1 MKQTRNIFRKGAR
14 CLAVC
19 CALAMGVCAQAV
31 SFEDYNGKTVV
42 MSAKVS
48 GIRYAVKC
56 YFPESGRMGKQEVKL
71 SNNKIVCLAS
81 ENEVNNILWR
91 ISKKDDGSILIYSA
105 ANKKYLYCTDAP
117 NLTTDKNKY
126 LSFNSSRNAF
136 TYTKTENK
144 KDILYGICC
153 LDMYFGMQ
161 NKDFFSTYPIA
172 KLFFPA
178 DHVWRTLSSTYSFG
192 TICLPK
198 AVKASDV
205 AGATFYNI
213 TKKLVDDN
221 KVFKGIVLEQETGN
235 LAAGR
240 PYIYKKTGDRD
251 YIVAAM
257 SGDDAPVA
265 AAGNNNGLI
274 GDLTGT
280 IENGG
285 FVVPAGMYII
295 QKDQLWQ
302 TTEGTSRMLAGRAY
316 IDPSKITEE
325 ITYSELPMVKG
336 IVLEME
342 EGLQVG
348 VEATHEDTSAKS
360 VFDLQGRRM
369 TRPQQGRINIIG
381 GRKVIIK

>member
-1 MKQTRNIFRKGAR
+1 MKQTRNILRKGAR

-19 CALAMGVCAQAV
+19 CALAMGVSAQAV
-31 SFEDYNGKTVV
+31 SFDDYNGKTVV
-42 MSAKVS
+42 MAATTSTTM
-48 GIRYAVKC
+48 YAVTC
-56 YFPESGRMGKQEVKL
+56 EFPESGRMDKQEVKL
-71 SNNKIVCLAS
+71 SNGKIVCLAS
-81 ENEVNNILWR
+81 EDEVKKILWNIR
-91 ISKKDDGSILIYSA
+91 LNSSSKIIIQSVSSGS
-105 ANKKYLYCTDAP
+105 YLYCTNSTNP
-117 NLTTDKNKY
+117 NLTTKKNDY
-126 LSFNSSRNAF
+126 FSFNSSHNAF
-136 TYTKTENK
+136 TYTNN
-144 KDILYGICC
+144 DILYGIC
-153 LDMYFGMQ
+153 LFGVTFALQ
-161 NKDFFSTYPIA
+161 NDSFFSKYPIA
-172 KLFFPA
+172 KLYFPA
-178 DHVWRTLSSTYSFG
+178 DHVWRTLNPDYSFG

-198 AVKASDV
+198 AAKASDV

-213 TKKLVDDN
+213 SAKLMDGGE
-221 KVFKGIVLEQETGN
+221 FKGIVLEQETGN

-251 YIVAAM
+251 DIVAAM

-265 AAGNNNGLI
+265 VAGNYNGLI

-280 IENGG
+280 MENGG

-295 QKDQLWQ
+295 QQDQLWQ

-316 IDPSKITEE
+316 IDPSGIKKE
-325 ITYSELPMVKG
+325 ISYSELPQVKG